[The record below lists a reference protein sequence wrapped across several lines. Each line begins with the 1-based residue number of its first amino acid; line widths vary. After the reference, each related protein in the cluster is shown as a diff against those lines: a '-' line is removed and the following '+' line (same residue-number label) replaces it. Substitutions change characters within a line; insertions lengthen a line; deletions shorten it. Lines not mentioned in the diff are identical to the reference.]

1 MQREWAVVK
10 KIAILLMAA
19 VLIVAVP
26 FLVAACGGEEEPAPA
41 ETTEAAETPVEE
53 ETAAMKDI
61 VDTAVEAGDFTT
73 LITALTEAGL
83 YYGLKGEGPHT
94 VFAPTDAAF
103 EKLPD
108 GTLEA
113 LLEDPT
119 GQLTEILFYHVVP
132 GKVMSTDLSDG
143 MTATT
148 VQGDDITITI
158 AEDGTVMVND
168 AVVTTADIE
177 TSNGVIHVIDSV
189 LLPPEK

>member
-1 MQREWAVVK
+1 MKRVLIILAAVV
-10 KIAILLMAA
+10 LL
-19 VLIVAVP
+19 AVP
-26 FLVAACGGEEEPAPA
+26 FVIAACGGDDTEPAETTAPA
-41 ETTEAAETPVEE
+41 ETPMAEESPM
-53 ETAAMKDI
+53 MKDI

-73 LITALTEAGL
+73 LATALTEAGL
-83 YYGLKGEGPHT
+83 VETLKGEGPFT

-103 EKLPD
+103 EKLPE
-108 GTLEA
+108 GTVET
-113 LLEDPT
+113 LLDDPQ
-119 GQLTEILFYHVVP
+119 GQLTDILTYHVVP

-189 LLPPEK
+189 LLPPAE